1 MRIGELA
8 RATDTPVETI
18 RFYEREGLLP
28 AAARTE
34 NGYRHYGSVARE
46 RLEFIRTCRAL
57 DMPLADVRR
66 LIALGEASPED
77 CHAATDVVDAQL
89 ARVRERIAQLARLER
104 ALTDLRRRCDGQ
116 HGPGAA
122 AHCGIL
128 QDLAHVSPA
137 GTPRAAI
144 RPRRHR

>member
-28 AAARTE
+28 AAVRSE
-34 NGYRHYGSVARE
+34 NGYRRYGSEARE
-46 RLEFIRTCRAL
+46 RLDFIRTCRAL
-57 DMPLADVRR
+57 DMPLADARR
-66 LIALGEASPED
+66 LIALREASPED
-77 CHAATDVVDAQL
+77 CHAATDVVEAHL
-89 ARVRERIAQLARLER
+89 ARVRERMTQLARLER
-104 ALTDLRRRCDGQ
+104 ALTDLRGRCDGQ

-128 QDLAHVSPA
+128 QELAHVSPA
-137 GTPRAAI
+137 GTPRTATG
-144 RPRRHR
+144 RSKSR

>member
-28 AAARTE
+28 AAERTE
-34 NGYRHYGSVARE
+34 NRYRHYGSDARE
-46 RLEFIRTCRAL
+46 RLEFIRACRAL

-66 LIALGEASPED
+66 LIALLDASQED

-89 ARVRERIAQLARLER
+89 ARVRERMTQLARLER
-104 ALTDLRRRCDGQ
+104 ALTDLRGRCDGQ
-116 HGPGAA
+116 QGPGAA

-128 QDLAHVSPA
+128 QELAHP
-137 GTPRAAI
+137 GAA
-144 RPRRHR
+144 RT